1 MSVVLFDIIMIG
13 MLAVFML
20 TIIMVLVW
28 AAYEDTDTFRAIDE
42 KIAKLIRGKE
52 E

>member
-1 MSVVLFDIIMIG
+1 MSMVLFDLIMIG
-13 MLAVFML
+13 MLAVFMF

-28 AAYEDTDTFRAIDE
+28 TAYEDTDTFRAIDE